1 MLPAS
6 KPLPPAYYSYY
17 AEGWEPDIAACLPL
31 SNKKVAPI
39 PVIIEIFVTKYQ
51 TINPLAHQLL
61 DTMLDIARVAVVDET
76 SRQIPQ

>member
-39 PVIIEIFVTKYQ
+39 PAACKTGVLLFITNANKS
-51 TINPLAHQLL
+51 QLL
-61 DTMLDIARVAVVDET
+61 IQR
-76 SRQIPQ
+76 RQ